1 MFFQF
6 YESRNL
12 KNIFLAIV
20 VSIIF
25 CGSINAQA
33 DTSIVP
39 LSSIDSTII
48 QDVRYATINNFTGKV
63 LYPTSKVFLRK
74 AAAEKLSS
82 ANKFLKEKYN
92 YRIKIFD
99 GYRPLSVQKKLWE
112 IVPDERYVADPSKG
126 SRHNRGAAVDVTII
140 DSTGNELDMGT
151 GYDDFTEKA
160 HPFYQNISDTAK
172 RNRKLLREIMTSFDF
187 EPFET
192 EWWHFDFKGWEKFS
206 IQDFQIN

>member
-1 MFFQF
+1 
-6 YESRNL
+6 L
-12 KNIFLAIV
+12 KNLFSTFVI
-20 VSIIF
+20 SIIF
-25 CGSINAQA
+25 CAAINAQS

-39 LSSIDSTII
+39 LALIDSTIV
-48 QDVRYATINNFTGKV
+48 QDVRYATTNNFTGKV
-63 LYPTSKVFLRK
+63 LYPTSKVYLRK

-112 IVPDERYVADPSKG
+112 MVPDERYVADPAKG
-126 SRHNRGAAVDVTII
+126 SRHNRGAAVDITII
-140 DSTGNELDMGT
+140 DSTGNELEMGT

-160 HPFYQNISDTAK
+160 HPFYQNISSAAK
-172 RNRKLLREIMTSFDF
+172 HNRNLLREIMISFGF

-192 EWWHFDFKGWEKFS
+192 EWWHFDFKGWENFS